1 MKIDYV
7 LVGSNDNPMYLEF
20 WPIFAKIWKTKF
32 NVTPVLGFIGDDSI
46 KIDEEYGIVYRFD
59 KIQNYDSGLLS
70 QLVRLYL
77 PKFLNG
83 NCLISD
89 IDMIPLSK
97 SYFIDDVEKYNDN
110 DFLIMSSHHPQ
121 TVDKTQYP
129 MCYVLGN
136 DTNYKKIF
144 KLDDDWT
151 TFISK
156 IQNNGWFT
164 DQEHLYKMINECN
177 DINFVFPERQNGF
190 YSNRVDRCD
199 WYYEI
204 DKLKSDYYV
213 DSHLLR
219 PYSFYKEEIDKLVDL
234 L

>member
-1 MKIDYV
+1 
-7 LVGSNDNPMYLEF
+7 
-20 WPIFAKIWKTKF
+20 
-32 NVTPVLGFIGDDSI
+32 
-46 KIDEEYGIVYRFD
+46 
-59 KIQNYDSGLLS
+59 
-70 QLVRLYL
+70 
-77 PKFLNG
+77 
-83 NCLISD
+83 
-89 IDMIPLSK
+89 
-97 SYFIDDVEKYNDN
+97 
-110 DFLIMSSHHPQ
+110 
-121 TVDKTQYP
+121 